1 MVNYKLKGNIF
12 KSSIL
17 LFLLGSLLHF
27 AYDFLNNNFIVGLI
41 TPINESVWEHL
52 KLAVN
57 SIPFWWVIF
66 YLIKKEEYNLNKG
79 KWFLGCLISITVSII
94 TIVSIFYFTRYG
106 LNVKSTIIDIASL
119 YIALLLGQLTGY
131 HIYKYSRI
139 DNCWFSIILIYIV
152 IVSFMILTIVPPKL
166 PLFEDPV
173 TRTYGIYKQKKN

>member
-1 MVNYKLKGNIF
+1 
-12 KSSIL
+12 
-17 LFLLGSLLHF
+17 
-27 AYDFLNNNFIVGLI
+27 VGLI

-52 KLAVN
+52 KLAAFP
-57 SIPFWWVIF
+57 IPFWWVIF

-106 LNVKSTIIDIASL
+106 LNVKSPIIDIASL

-139 DNCWFSIILIYIV
+139 FKK
-152 IVSFMILTIVPPKL
+152 T
-166 PLFEDPV
+166 LFF
-173 TRTYGIYKQKKN
+173 